1 MSTRWQRPLRS
12 DELLHAGIVPIKP
25 IGGIGNRVRE
35 WKNHKYLKKI
45 GNRYFYTQ
53 EQLSAYMRG
62 GQKAIGNAA
71 NRAKSAAGKVAN
83 KALNTQLRGARTV
96 YKRDPKTGMYKYSH
110 KEGPV
115 TGRSLLNGAN
125 RAMNSARRA
134 ASNRLGQAGKSI
146 YDAAG
151 GSAKRNLA
159 RARRDASAAGT
170 HMRNMQRAA
179 NRADKNYNYYTG
191 LVKRNPWN
199 ANTQRLYKNR
209 PNKNHL
215 EVLREA
221 NQKYN
226 QAHDLAYKKRRAVD
240 EATRRYSKTLLGRT
254 DAATA
259 MAKRLRRTATNQAKQ
274 AGYRAGHTAKR
285 LVNSIKP
292 KKATRYVSSY
302 ANREVNGRRQD
313 RVRKNLDAA
322 RNSAT
327 NAARS
332 LAKAPSAVRR
342 NVNANSR
349 INSTVSRQYSS
360 AKKVASK
367 QLNRANKAINR
378 AASSVNKRAVNY
390 LRDMYGRSP
399 AAKRRARQA
408 NRNSRRR

>member
-71 NRAKSAAGKVAN
+71 NRARSTAGKVAN

-115 TGRSLLNGAN
+115 TGRSILNGAN

-134 ASNRLGQAGKSI
+134 ASNRLGQVGKSI

-159 RARRDASAAGT
+159 YLKQSQRARKSVYRKS
-170 HMRNMQRAA
+170 NE
-179 NRADKNYNYYTG
+179 TG
-191 LVKRNPWN
+191 KTNWN
-199 ANTQRLYKNR
+199 AYTHYTEAYVDRDMAQR
-209 PNKNHL
+209 
-215 EVLREA
+215 
-221 NQKYN
+221 KYN
-226 QAHDLAYKKRRAVD
+226 K
-240 EATRRYSKTLLGRT
+240 SLLGR
-254 DAATA
+254 AEKASNQ
-259 MAKRLRRTATNQAKQ
+259 MRRLGRTAANQAKQ
-274 AGYRAGHTAKR
+274 AGYRAGHAAHR
-285 LVNSIKP
+285 LVSSIKP
-292 KKATRYVSSY
+292 QKTTRYVSSY
-302 ANREVNGRRQD
+302 ARREANGRRQD
-313 RVRKNLDAA
+313 RVRRNIDAA
-322 RNSAT
+322 KGSAV

-349 INSTVSRQYSS
+349 INSTVSRQYNS

-378 AASSVNKRAVNY
+378 AASSANKRAVNY